1 MEHPDTK
8 HIKISNNLRD
18 MIKEIDELR
27 KDYANLNQKYH
38 QSVMLLN
45 FVMKQIKE
53 IDFDVTDL
61 FKDEDLLIDCVML
74 TNHLDE
80 QNKLYYDF
88 TKLNTE
94 Q

>member
-8 HIKISNNLRD
+8 YIKISNDLRD
-18 MIKEIDELR
+18 MIKEVDELR
-27 KDYANLNQKYH
+27 KDYVKLNQRYN
-38 QSVMLLN
+38 QSIMLLN

-53 IDFDVTDL
+53 IDFNVTDL
-61 FKDEDLLIDCVML
+61 LKDKDLLIDCVML